1 MIENQ
6 YPTETVELPSKG
18 LGLYPE
24 GHPLAAGEVQMKYMT
39 AYHEDILTNTNYLKQ
54 GIAIDKV
61 LESLIVDKIP
71 LDEFLVGDK
80 NALMVAARVLGYG
93 PDYEIAATNPVT
105 GKLQKITVDLGKLEY
120 KELDKGLFNGVN
132 GEVDFLLPG
141 SKKTVTIKLLDGK
154 TNKIISNEINGL
166 KKLRPEESFEIT
178 VRLKNTIVALDGNRD
193 IKTIRSFV
201 DTMRPVDS
209 LAIRSFYSKITPD
222 VEMKVKYNFDGYG
235 EEDVDVPIGINFFWP
250 SEQL

>member
-24 GHPLAAGEVQMKYMT
+24 GHPLASGEVQMKYMT

-61 LESLIVDKIP
+61 LESLLVDKIP
-71 LDEFLVGDK
+71 LDDFLIGDK
-80 NALMVAARVLGYG
+80 NALMIAARVLGYG
-93 PDYEIAATNPVT
+93 PDYEVTTINPLT
-105 GKLQKITVDLGKLEY
+105 GKPQKITVDLGKLEY
-120 KELDKGLFNGVN
+120 KELDKGLFNGLN
-132 GEVDFLLPG
+132 GEVDFFLSI

-154 TNKIISNEINGL
+154 TNRTINSEINGL
-166 KKLRPEESFEIT
+166 KKIRPEESFDIT
-178 VRLKNTIVALDGNRD
+178 VRLKNTIVAVEGNRD

-201 DTMRPVDS
+201 DTMRPGDS
-209 LAIRSFYSKITPD
+209 LSLRTFLGKVTPD
-222 VEMKVKYNFDGYG
+222 IEMKVKYNFDGYG
-235 EEDVDVPIGINFFWP
+235 EEDVNVPIGISFFWP